1 MGREMHRPEMIQS
14 AAQPDYVGA
23 LIEDERRMVLVS
35 VDPADPWEAF
45 RRLRRVMRRDPRKA
59 DARVDLFSAPHPLE
73 HSADVIE
80 LHTRRRA
87 G

>member
-1 MGREMHRPEMIQS
+1 MGRELLRPDMTHS
-14 AAQPDYVGA
+14 VQPDYVGA
-23 LIEDERRMVLVS
+23 LIEDERRLVLVS
-35 VDPADPWEAF
+35 VDPTEPWEAF
-45 RRLRRVMRRDPRKA
+45 RSLRRVMRRDPRKA
-59 DARVDLFSAPHPLE
+59 DARIDIFSATHPVE